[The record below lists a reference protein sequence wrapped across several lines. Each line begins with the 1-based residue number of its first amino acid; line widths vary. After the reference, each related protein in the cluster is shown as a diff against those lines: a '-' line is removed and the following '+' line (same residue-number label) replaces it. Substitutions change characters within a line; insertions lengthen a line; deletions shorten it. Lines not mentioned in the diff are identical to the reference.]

1 MNVAIVYDSE
11 TGTTK
16 AAAEE
21 MAAIVRAAG
30 HECSVEPAWGAD
42 AAVVS
47 TADAICIGC
56 WTQGLFIVGQHPTD
70 RALLFIDRLG
80 PLDGRP
86 AAVFTTYKL
95 AVGGMLR
102 QLAARLEARG
112 ASVTGQ
118 FKSRGPHAA
127 KGFEAWVRSLPGER
141 SSNPPAARSAST

>member
-1 MNVAIVYDSE
+1 MRVAIVYDSE

-21 MAAIVRAAG
+21 MAAIVRSAG
-30 HECSVEPAWGAD
+30 LDCSVEPAWEAD
-42 AAVVS
+42 AAAVS

-56 WTQGLFIVGQHPTD
+56 WTQGLFIVAQHPTD

-80 PLDGRP
+80 PFDGKP

-112 ASVTGQ
+112 ARVTGQ

-127 KGFEAWVRSLPGER
+127 REFEAWVRSLPLER
-141 SSNPPAARSAST
+141 PSSLPEEGSEAT